1 MIQFLRN
8 TINRILYNKYSFRG
22 NTFKHR
28 IKNKEIHLK
37 KESVL
42 LQDKISSIINKIL
55 MIILLNKI
63 FYKIDK
69 ADKLK
74 IIKVIF
80 NNKMIISISKSKVP
94 VKSMKILE
102 ILNK

>member
-1 MIQFLRN
+1 MIQFLRK
-8 TINRILYNKYSFRG
+8 IISRIHYNKYSFKG
-22 NTFKHR
+22 NTFKHK

-42 LQDKISSIINKIL
+42 LQEKISSIINKIL

-63 FYKIDK
+63 FFKTDK
-69 ADKLK
+69 AYKLK
-74 IIKVIF
+74 IIKVII

-94 VKSMKILE
+94 VRSMKILE